1 MLVYDL
7 LTTLINKKY
16 YANKQNIIDL
26 LNNYV
31 AFMQVTIEQYTEL
44 MLLTE
49 DVYRI
54 ITEEEVIK

>member
-16 YANKQNIIDL
+16 YADKQNIIDL

-31 AFMQVTIEQYTEL
+31 AFMQITIEQYTEL

-49 DVYRI
+49 DVYEI
-54 ITEEEVIK
+54 GEEK